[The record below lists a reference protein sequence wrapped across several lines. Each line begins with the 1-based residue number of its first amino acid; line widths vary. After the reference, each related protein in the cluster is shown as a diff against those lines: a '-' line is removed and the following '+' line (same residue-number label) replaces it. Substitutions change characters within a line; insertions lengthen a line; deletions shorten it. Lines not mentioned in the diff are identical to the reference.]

1 MRYPTPRFVFDRKH
15 TATKKT
21 KGSVQIEIL
30 FNKKRKWIGTGV
42 RLYADQWS
50 EKTKARN
57 CSNFISINEKLDM
70 QMEDINVFIR
80 EIARKKMPFSFD
92 ALDRYLNLGYISEN
106 FLEFVERRI
115 DERQDLR
122 EGTVKTHRSL
132 LNSLQEFGR
141 IYSFADITKANI
153 SLYDDFLHGHGYE
166 QTTVYGY
173 HKRLKRYIN
182 EAIRYDMLKDNPYSH
197 IKIERGKSSGIKY
210 LKIEEVKKIRSAVI
224 PIESIE
230 RARDLFVFQCFTGM
244 SYADMFKF
252 DFKNVVEEKGKYV
265 IRDERVKTE
274 EEYFIVLLSPA
285 VEILKKYNYSLPK
298 LSNFQYNQKLKI
310 VADYAKINKS
320 LTSHMGRHSF
330 AVLALNLGVK
340 IENLAKMMGHTD
352 IKTTQIYAK
361 VLNESVKSEF
371 EMLEKAIRTKI
382 DK

>member
-1 MRYPTPRFVFDRKH
+1 
-15 TATKKT
+15 
-21 KGSVQIEIL
+21 
-30 FNKKRKWIGTGV
+30 
-42 RLYADQWS
+42 
-50 EKTKARN
+50 
-57 CSNFISINEKLDM
+57 
-70 QMEDINVFIR
+70 
-80 EIARKKMPFSFD
+80 
-92 ALDRYLNLGYISEN
+92 
-106 FLEFVERRI
+106 
-115 DERQDLR
+115 
-122 EGTVKTHRSL
+122 
-132 LNSLQEFGR
+132 
-141 IYSFADITKANI
+141 
-153 SLYDDFLHGHGYE
+153 
-166 QTTVYGY
+166 
-173 HKRLKRYIN
+173 
-182 EAIRYDMLKDNPYSH
+182 
-197 IKIERGKSSGIKY
+197 
-210 LKIEEVKKIRSAVI
+210 
-224 PIESIE
+224 
-230 RARDLFVFQCFTGM
+230 M